1 MKPARN
7 RIPAAL
13 FAAGAFA
20 FSFGVVAQTA
30 TPASPATPAGASAP
44 CATPPCGPGGPG
56 AGRPG
61 PRAGHRAPMFR
72 HLDADGD
79 GQVSRAELQAAHQRQ
94 LEQFDKADA
103 NGDGKLSA
111 EEFRPL
117 RGAWGDGPM
126 RDRPRRQ
133 DAPQATPKN

>member
-1 MKPARN
+1 MKPARK
-7 RIPAAL
+7 RVPYAL
-13 FAAGAFA
+13 LAAGALA
-20 FSFGVVAQTA
+20 VSLGAVAQTA
-30 TPASPATPAGASAP
+30 APASSATAPGVSTPMP
-44 CATPPCGPGGPG
+44 CATPPCGPG
-56 AGRPG
+56 AGHPG

-72 HLDADGD
+72 HLDTDGD

-94 LEQFDKADA
+94 LEQFDKADS

-111 EEFRPL
+111 EEFKPL

-133 DAPQATPKN
+133 EAPQVAPKN